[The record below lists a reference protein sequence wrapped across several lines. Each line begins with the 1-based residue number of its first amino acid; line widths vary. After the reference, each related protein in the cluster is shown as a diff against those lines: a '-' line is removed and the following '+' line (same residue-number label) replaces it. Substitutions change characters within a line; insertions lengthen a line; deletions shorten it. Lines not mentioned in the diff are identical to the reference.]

1 MRSLLSGGD
10 GGYVGIYTLIPIE
23 EALNVNYVAFLE
35 SANGGV
41 NLGVGAGKVGLYA
54 EVIGS
59 AVVAEGDIDVIAGL
73 VVLVGHLL
81 DGQSLEGN
89 KLVLVVDQLVLS
101 QKLGGV
107 KGNGDEAALFYFK
120 GGVDYLN
127 FA

>member
-1 MRSLLSGGD
+1 M
-10 GGYVGIYTLIPIE
+10 GIYTLIPIE

-41 NLGVGAGKVGLYA
+41 NLGIGAGKVGLYA
-54 EVIGS
+54 EGIGS

-81 DGQSLEGN
+81 DGLPLEGI

-101 QKLGGV
+101 Q
-107 KGNGDEAALFYFK
+107 
-120 GGVDYLN
+120 
-127 FA
+127 

>member
-10 GGYVGIYTLIPIE
+10 GGYVGIYTFIPIE

-59 AVVAEGDIDVIAGL
+59 AVVAEGDIDVITGL

-107 KGNGDEAALFYFK
+107 KGYGDEAALFYFK

>member
-1 MRSLLSGGD
+1 M
-10 GGYVGIYTLIPIE
+10 GIYTLIPIE

-107 KGNGDEAALFYFK
+107 KGNGDEAALLYFK
-120 GGVDYLN
+120 SL
-127 FA
+127 